1 MFLFLIASTINPI
14 ALLLATFAAFLFR
27 LLPLFVI
34 RNASLSKTR
43 ETFGRVFLVSFIDCC
58 IQFDD
63 GAAAVVDD
71 SDGAAAVIV
80 DGDDPAAAVVDDGD
94 GGTPCDDGNCDAVVS
109 ARAIAS
115 CKRVLIA
122 FLNSTSSN
130 CKSEY
135 RVLT

>member
-34 RNASLSKTR
+34 RNAALSKTR

-63 GAAAVVDD
+63 GAAAVVDG
-71 SDGAAAVIV
+71 SDGAAAVV
-80 DGDDPAAAVVDDGD
+80 EDGDDPAAVVDDGD